1 MQAEWSN
8 EINYTRIEKIK
19 WKAPTLEFVEEE
31 MEISSFPQQS
41 AWDELWEAKVLEHIL
56 YVNIGKVK
64 GVIFSLN

>member
-1 MQAEWSN
+1 MKQWNKSHQD
-8 EINYTRIEKIK
+8 
-19 WKAPTLEFVEEE
+19 WKDQMKSSYFGVCISLEEE